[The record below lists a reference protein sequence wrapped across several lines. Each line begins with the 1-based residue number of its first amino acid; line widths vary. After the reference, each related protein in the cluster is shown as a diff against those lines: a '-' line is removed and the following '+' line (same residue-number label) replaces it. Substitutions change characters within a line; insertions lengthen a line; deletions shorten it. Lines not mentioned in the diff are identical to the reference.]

1 MVNKSVSEHVKTLVK
16 RNKSGYF
23 QRIKDSC
30 SDSSLGKKFTN
41 LIQKFVSEVEI
52 LANFIESHESSF
64 LDIVYKGLGLKQ
76 YQEIPDDEEE
86 ESYERNIL
94 LMAMILEQDISA
106 DSTRVYT
113 KIEMI
118 MKLCTSLN
126 ETVEKSGGYLFE
138 KDCGDATNLEITNL
152 NSRYLTHSLTH
163 SITQS
168 LTHITYL
175 LRNSNLITTKAKNGN
190 VTCGT
195 VHSAKGMQ
203 WKAAILLRATNDL
216 FDEWTE
222 DNDHACINLLY
233 VALSRPMQY
242 LYITYL
248 EGSSD
253 EPRRD
258 LSSLLKPLL
267 NHRDLVISKQYV
279 GAEATRSFD
288 AQLALQLSKEEPSK
302 KSLFQSASI
311 ILQSNTTKLPSKR
324 QSDSAALD
332 KRPAVTGKRQSCI
345 EDHYPGNHY
354 TPTCAQD
361 AINFIFHKHPMK

>member
-1 MVNKSVSEHVKTLVK
+1 
-16 RNKSGYF
+16 
-23 QRIKDSC
+23 
-30 SDSSLGKKFTN
+30 
-41 LIQKFVSEVEI
+41 
-52 LANFIESHESSF
+52 
-64 LDIVYKGLGLKQ
+64 
-76 YQEIPDDEEE
+76 
-86 ESYERNIL
+86 
-94 LMAMILEQDISA
+94 
-106 DSTRVYT
+106 
-113 KIEMI
+113 
-118 MKLCTSLN
+118 
-126 ETVEKSGGYLFE
+126 
-138 KDCGDATNLEITNL
+138 
-152 NSRYLTHSLTH
+152 
-163 SITQS
+163 
-168 LTHITYL
+168 
-175 LRNSNLITTKAKNGN
+175 
-190 VTCGT
+190 
-195 VHSAKGMQ
+195 MQ
-203 WKAAILLRATNDL
+203 WKAVILLRATNDL

-288 AQLALQLSKEEPSK
+288 AQLVLQPSKEEPSK